1 MSVENNLIII
11 SGVSGVGKNTILN
24 ELFKDKT
31 LNLEYSISMT
41 TRPKRFHEVEGVNYF
56 FADNARFDEAIENG
70 ELLEWAEFCGNRYG
84 TPRKFVEDTI
94 KSGKNV
100 IVEIEVKGAMN
111 MMKMFPQAITIF
123 LLPPSLEELRNRLS
137 ARGTESDEIIEKR
150 IEAATGELKFKD
162 YYKHLVVN
170 DDINHALAEIKK
182 IIKRGK

>member
-1 MSVENNLIII
+1 METKNNLFII

-24 ELFKDKT
+24 ELFKDQS
-31 LNLEYSISMT
+31 LNLAYSVSMT

-56 FADNARFDEAIENG
+56 FADNTRFDEAIANG

-94 KSGKNV
+94 KTGKNV

-111 MMKMFPQAITIF
+111 MMKMYPEAITIF

-137 ARGTESDEIIEKR
+137 ARGTESDEIVEKR
-150 IEAATGELKFKD
+150 IEAANGELKFKD
-162 YYKHLVVN
+162 YYKHLVIN
-170 DDINHALAEIKK
+170 DDLNKALVEIKK